1 MKTKRGLP
9 DMTWIPDRQLWRKR
23 GTYKGQKY
31 NLTSK
36 TPEGVMEKI
45 EEFKANVDRGLSV
58 EDDITVSAYAARWLP
73 LRVAGMKP
81 KSADVYNN
89 ALMLHILPKI
99 GSLQIRDVKPMH
111 IDELLAGITGLSLS
125 MNNKI
130 LFATK
135 QLFNSALENDLISKN
150 PCVGRKP
157 GGSPTK
163 KKTPLTKAQQETLTT
178 AVRETRAE
186 LFTLLCLYAGLRR
199 EEALGLLWSN
209 VHLDDMPYIDVRHT
223 VTYDTIGNATH
234 SENLKTKAAY
244 RSIPIPPQLSEALLR
259 WRGRA
264 TSLFVVPAERTGRE
278 MSATAFRRMWQII
291 SGHTELVKKKGKDGE
306 PIRIEVK
313 HVGVVDFHVEPHQLR
328 HTYIT
333 ELCASGIDIKK
344 IQYLAGHSKVQMT
357 LDIYTHVTQNKPE
370 QLASDIIRAFSGTP
384 TGTPM
389 PENEHSGQ
397 NKQPPQP

>member
-31 NLTSK
+31 SLTAK
-36 TPEGVMEKI
+36 EPEDVMKKI
-45 EEFKANVDRGLSV
+45 EEFKATVDRGSV
-58 EDDITVSAYAARWLP
+58 IEDDITVGAYASRWLP
-73 LRVAGMKP
+73 LRVAGLKP
-81 KSADVYNN
+81 KSAEVYVNV
-89 ALMLHILPKI
+89 LTLHILPEI
-99 GSLQIRDVKPMH
+99 GTLRMRDVKPLH
-111 IDELLAGITGLSLS
+111 IDKLLSKISGFSSSINDKVLFSL
-125 MNNKI
+125 
-130 LFATK
+130 K
-135 QLFNSALENDLISKN
+135 QLFNSALENDIITKN

-157 GGSPTK
+157 GGVPTK
-163 KKTPLTKAQQETLTT
+163 KKVPLTKEQQETLTA

-199 EEALGLLWSN
+199 EEALGLLWGN
-209 VHLDDMPYIDVRHT
+209 VHLDVTPYIDVRHT
-223 VTYDTIGNATH
+223 TTFESSGHATH

-259 WRGRA
+259 WRGRT

-278 MSATAFRRMWQII
+278 MSATAFRRMWEIVT
-291 SGHTELVKKKGKDGE
+291 GCKKGKLV
-306 PIRIEVK
+306 P
-313 HVGVVDFHVEPHQLR
+313 GVVDFHVEPHQLR

-370 QLASDIIRAFSGTP
+370 QLASDIIKAFSGTP
-384 TGTPM
+384 SGTPKA
-389 PENEHSGQ
+389 ESGH
-397 NKQPPQP
+397 